1 MQQTNTKSTSSP
13 KDKVLW
19 GIAVAYGAGLA
30 IYGVM
35 GLMVNPPSL
44 HYNTSSASEK
54 VTALERDR
62 VVEPTTISGARF
74 EYVRNGNFEDPI
86 IRSNSQFVTD
96 GTPELGWQVSW
107 TNDVGKLKRS
117 VRQAGVEFLAGFS
130 GWKAASGQQFVRLD
144 AADLGGR
151 AGAGQSLA
159 TLSQVLQT
167 TTGSQLIISLS
178 VAAQPKT
185 PAVENALEIKWNGV
199 VVGSVSPDGT
209 KDKQPVWK
217 RYTFAVIGTGSDI
230 LELRGQGPENRQGI
244 LVDAI
249 SVRPQ

>member
-1 MQQTNTKSTSSP
+1 MLQTNTKSTSFP
-13 KDKVLW
+13 KDKVVW
-19 GIAVAYGAGLA
+19 GIAVAYAAGLA

-44 HYNTSSASEK
+44 QYNTSSASEQ
-54 VTALERDR
+54 VTGGQDR
-62 VVEPTTISGARF
+62 VVRPPVQEGATV

-86 IRSNSQFVTD
+86 IRSNSQFVVD
-96 GTPELGWQVSW
+96 GTAGLGWVVGW
-107 TNDVGKLKRS
+107 TNDSGKLKRS

-151 AGAGQSLA
+151 AGAGQSLT

-167 TTGSQLIISLS
+167 TVGEQLVISLS

-185 PAVENALEIKWNGV
+185 AAVENALEITWNGV

-209 KDKQPVWK
+209 KDKQPAWQ
-217 RYTFAVIGTGSDI
+217 RYTFAVIATGSDT
-230 LELRGQGPENRQGI
+230 LTLQGQGPENRQGI
-244 LVDAI
+244 LVDAV
-249 SVRPQ
+249 SVRPR